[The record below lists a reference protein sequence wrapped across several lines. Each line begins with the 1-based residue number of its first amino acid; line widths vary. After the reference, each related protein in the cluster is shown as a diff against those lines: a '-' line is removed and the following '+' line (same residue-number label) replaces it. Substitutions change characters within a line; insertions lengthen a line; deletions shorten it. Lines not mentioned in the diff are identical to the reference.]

1 MWINGMMTQNS
12 FTIYECV
19 LQGRLL
25 GNYVLLENMQGVL
38 SRSQLLY
45 MLRFSHISSTHKI
58 IVYSITW
65 GVSMPLQNGTDLWL
79 CQVPITVN
87 HYDTGFNSI
96 KFKWM
101 CCKCV
106 ETPICHFSKI
116 LTTLMLSL
124 MLFWKKHNS
133 TAIRK

>member
-45 MLRFSHISSTHKI
+45 MLRFSHISSAHKI
-58 IVYSITW
+58 LVYSITW

-79 CQVPITVN
+79 CQVPKLLITMTQDLTALDSSGCAVSVWK
-87 HYDTGFNSI
+87 HLYVTLV
-96 KFKWM
+96 KFHNTHATSN
-101 CCKCV
+101 V
-106 ETPICHFSKI
+106 V
-116 LTTLMLSL
+116 L
-124 MLFWKKHNS
+124 KKK
-133 TAIRK
+133 T